1 MRGRAEL
8 LYLFSS
14 NAQPQYAQDI
24 LNVLA
29 APIGHRMTFRY
40 DSKYVDDA
48 ARDAWTKQE
57 LANEPVVV
65 HFVLQQAHEY
75 FTPVLFPVC
84 TGTVGRHVPRGRHL
98 SRESSQSEMSCR

>member
-40 DSKYVDDA
+40 DSKYVDNTS
-48 ARDAWTKQE
+48 RD
-57 LANEPVVV
+57 
-65 HFVLQQAHEY
+65 
-75 FTPVLFPVC
+75 
-84 TGTVGRHVPRGRHL
+84 RGL
-98 SRESSQSEMSCR
+98 SKNSPMSK